1 MDTDLLAMWHDINDN
16 HFAGR
21 LKPPVDVDWHA
32 LTEPGES
39 LEAFAIYLPYVQ
51 SIAIDARF
59 QFDLRLAAGGDAAEN
74 AKIEVVYRLL
84 IHEMLHQLQYQ
95 TGAEGAG
102 KHGQSFVLEAA
113 SVAQSMGELPP
124 SSLEADAWPDIRP
137 FLAAHKI

>member
-1 MDTDLLAMWHDINDN
+1 MNADLLAMWHDINDA

-21 LKPPVDVDWHA
+21 LTPPTDVDWHA

-39 LEAFAIYLPYVQ
+39 LEAFALYLPYAR
-51 SIAIDARF
+51 SIAVDARF
-59 QFDLRLAAGGDAAEN
+59 QFDLALSAGGDEREN

-84 IHEMLHQLQYQ
+84 IHEMLHQLQYE
-95 TGAEGAG
+95 TGAKGAG

-113 SVAQSMGELPP
+113 SVAQSMGEPP
-124 SSLEADAWPDIRP
+124 PTSSEADAWPDIRP

>member
-1 MDTDLLAMWHDINDN
+1 MDADLLAMWHDINDA

-21 LKPPVDVDWHA
+21 LTPPADVDWHA

-39 LEAFAIYLPYVQ
+39 LEAFALYLPYGQ

-59 QFDLRLAAGGDAAEN
+59 QFDPALVATGDAREN
-74 AKIEVVYRLL
+74 AKVEVVYRLL

-95 TGAEGAG
+95 TSAKGAG
-102 KHGQSFVLEAA
+102 KHGQSFIVEAA
-113 SVAQSMGELPP
+113 SVAQSLGEPAP
-124 SSLEADAWPDIRP
+124 TSLDADAWPDIRP